1 MKYIDKNYINL
12 LDGGYKETTREIG
25 WVMKNGQWWSD
36 YADNLEWYQKSDG
49 FWIQRYKSF

>member
-25 WVMKNGQWWSD
+25 WVMKNEQWWSD
-36 YADNLEWYQKSDG
+36 YADNLEWYKKSDG